1 MSSEFTGIS
10 GVEAWAKKLD
20 ELLGVAEQAA
30 ESDDGAARR
39 DIRTRL
45 KEFILHSRPESPE
58 IRMLDAI
65 ASETRTAL
73 AMESI
78 TERLEAIAGRSS
90 DLARLIKEFQTRT
103 EEGRSR
109 ANLITLE
116 PARKVVAT
124 TTAAIQA
131 LKELQAELSV
141 EQDEALLRKI
151 SQVLSRLQSLRS
163 EIESA

>member
-1 MSSEFTGIS
+1 MSNEFSDIT

-30 ESDDGAARR
+30 EANDGAARR

-45 KEFILHSRPESPE
+45 KDFILHSRPESPE
-58 IRMLDAI
+58 ISRLDTI

-78 TERLEAIAGRSS
+78 TERIAAIAKRSS
-90 DLARLIKEFQTRT
+90 DLVRFTKEFQART
-103 EEGRSR
+103 EAGHSR
-109 ANLITLE
+109 AHLITLE

-124 TTAAIQA
+124 TTATIQA
-131 LKELQAELSV
+131 LKELQAELSTV
-141 EQDEALLRKI
+141 QDEPLLRDI
-151 SQVLSRLQSLRS
+151 LQVLSQLQSIRS